1 MNDVNIG
8 NNEDEQQ
15 QAEQEEARAAEQEVQ
30 QAAADTDAE
39 DNDSADAKKQRHL
52 QIMSVIGQKENFS
65 FRTRNIMDILIKE
78 FLHKVETDIHEMLC
92 ERIECEYGLNYHGL
106 DSERDTE
113 SEVETTIRC
122 FPDVLTRR
130 RKLYVRD
137 EQDYWNYYQE
147 FDEDEDEK
155 RAGDEYEEEDYPIQ
169 YLVCYRPVNDCFWDC
184 NMKAISFVHLL
195 ARLAIEFGSFEEKD
209 RGGLLCQTDYSNNGF
224 LLQDDHNS
232 HNVLQNLMNYNQEH
246 NEAADNKYLQV
257 LIQLRRMGLLK
268 KKDIQRY
275 RLLDKLCGRLILSEE
290 RFRFLVE
297 WDPNALL
304 QRNMRGNVPLKLAI
318 SNDCSI
324 RRFQLV
330 FEYGIRYFPK
340 NKGINLLFRK
350 NRSNYTPFQHAC
362 GKFDYDEVMNV
373 IEDTLARYSDTPFYI
388 AEALLSAAIDEKVH
402 LDCVYFLVRREPGV
416 LQRLIASTTVAER
429 VKRRRMA
436 TNGD

>member
-15 QAEQEEARAAEQEVQ
+15 QAEQEEARAAEQEAQ
-30 QAAADTDAE
+30 QAAADAD
-39 DNDSADAKKQRHL
+39 DDDSADAKKQRHL

-65 FRTRNIMDILIKE
+65 FRTRNQMDELIKE

-130 RKLYVRD
+130 RKLYARD
-137 EQDYWNYYQE
+137 EQDYWNYHQE

-155 RAGDEYEEEDYPIQ
+155 RGGDEYEEEDYPIQ
-169 YLVCYRPVNDCFWDC
+169 YLVCYRPVNVGFWDC
-184 NMKAISFVHLL
+184 NMKAISFVQLL

-224 LLQDDHNS
+224 LRQDDHNRN
-232 HNVLQNLMNYNQEH
+232 NVLQNLMNYNQEH
-246 NEAADNKYLQV
+246 HEAADNKYLQV
-257 LIQLRRMGLLK
+257 LVELRRMGLLK
-268 KKDIQRY
+268 KKDIRRY

-297 WDPNALL
+297 WHPNALL
-304 QRNMRGNVPLKLAI
+304 QRNMSGNLPLHLAI
-318 SNDCSI
+318 FNDCSI

-330 FEYGIRYFPK
+330 FEYGICYFPK
-340 NKGINLLFRK
+340 KKGISLLFRK
-350 NRSNYTPFQHAC
+350 GNFDGTPFQYAC

-373 IEDTLARYSDTPFYI
+373 IEDTLARYSDTPVNI

-416 LQRLIASTTVAER
+416 LQRLIPSTTVAER